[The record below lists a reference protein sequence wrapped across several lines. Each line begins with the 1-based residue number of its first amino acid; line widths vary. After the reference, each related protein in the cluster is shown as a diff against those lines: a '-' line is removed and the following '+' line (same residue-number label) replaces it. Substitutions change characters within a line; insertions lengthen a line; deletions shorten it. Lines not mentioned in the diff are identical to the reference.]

1 MLLIGILT
9 ESGHDSYLKEELKEI
24 LKKEHIFFL
33 KESNMQN
40 LKNIKFQVLLIG
52 KKVLKNKEEIREI
65 IKKADYVILNA
76 DIIENLDLLNNLD
89 VQLITYGFNQKATIT
104 ASSVEENK
112 IMICLQ
118 RTIKNLQ
125 NKKIEPQEFKRKLIK
140 DSNTYAVMELVSLL
154 LLYKQW
160 RNIKDW

>member
-154 LLYKQW
+154 LLYKQ
-160 RNIKDW
+160 